1 MNKTEEKIKAIASE
15 NPTSKWKEKV
25 AFRKAN
31 KATLRQA
38 AKVALRLLDALEE
51 KGWSQAQLARE
62 LEVTPQQV
70 SKWVK
75 GEGDF
80 KFSTIDKLEKVL
92 GITMHAV
99 LAEDE
104 FVSTEEAFEARLNE
118 EVMAYHQR
126 WTKTQEY
133 LKLKKQVTNPQMVMA
148 VSHADKDVIA
158 MAG

>member
-1 MNKTEEKIKAIASE
+1 MNKTEKKIKGLASE
-15 NPTSKWKEKV
+15 NPTSNWKEKV
-25 AFRKAN
+25 EFRKAN
-31 KATLRQA
+31 KTTLRQA
-38 AKVALRLLDALEE
+38 AKVALRLLDALDE

-75 GEGDF
+75 GQGDF

-92 GITMHAV
+92 GITMHTV

-104 FVSTEEAFEARLNE
+104 FITTKEALEARINE
-118 EVMAYHQR
+118 EVTAYHQR
-126 WTKTQEY
+126 WSKTQEY
-133 LKLKKQVTNPQMVMA
+133 LKLKNQVTNPQTVMA
-148 VSHADKDVIA
+148 VSPMAEDDYA

>member
-1 MNKTEEKIKAIASE
+1 MNNTEEKIKAIASE
-15 NPTSKWKEKV
+15 NPASNWKEKV
-25 AFRKAN
+25 EFRKAN

-38 AKVALRLLDALEE
+38 AKVALRLLDVLEE

-75 GEGDF
+75 GQGDF
-80 KFSTIDKLEKVL
+80 KFSTIDKLENVL
-92 GITMHAV
+92 GITIHAV
-99 LAEDE
+99 LSEDE
-104 FVSTEEAFEARLNE
+104 FVTSEEAFEARINE
-118 EVMAYHQR
+118 EVIAYHQR

-133 LKLKKQVTNPQMVMA
+133 FKLKNQVTNPQTVMA
-148 VSHADKDVIA
+148 VSQADKDVIA

>member
-1 MNKTEEKIKAIASE
+1 MNNTEEKIKAIASE
-15 NPTSKWKEKV
+15 NPASNWKEKV
-25 AFRKAN
+25 EFRKAN

-75 GEGDF
+75 GQGDF
-80 KFSTIDKLEKVL
+80 KFSTIDKLENVL
-92 GITMHAV
+92 GITIHAV
-99 LAEDE
+99 LSEDE
-104 FVSTEEAFEARLNE
+104 FVTSEEAFEARINE
-118 EVMAYHQR
+118 EVIAYHQR

-133 LKLKKQVTNPQMVMA
+133 FKLKNQVTNPQTVMA
-148 VSHADKDVIA
+148 VSQADKDVIA

>member
-1 MNKTEEKIKAIASE
+1 MNKTEKKIKALASE
-15 NPTSKWKEKV
+15 NPASKWKEKV
-25 AFRKAN
+25 EFRKAN

-75 GEGDF
+75 GQGDF
-80 KFSTIDKLEKVL
+80 KFSTIDKLEKIL

-99 LAEDE
+99 LAEGE
-104 FVSTEEAFEARLNE
+104 FVTTEAAFEQLVKE
-118 EVMAYHQR
+118 EVLAYQHNLS
-126 WTKTQEY
+126 KSPE
-133 LKLKKQVTNPQMVMA
+133 
-148 VSHADKDVIA
+148 
-158 MAG
+158 

>member
-1 MNKTEEKIKAIASE
+1 MNKTEEKIKALASQ

-75 GEGDF
+75 GQGDF

-92 GITMHAV
+92 GITMHAI

-104 FVSTEEAFEARLNE
+104 FVTTEEAFEERLKE
-118 EVMAYHQR
+118 EIMAYHQR
-126 WTKTQEY
+126 RAQTEEY
-133 LKLKKQVTNPQMVMA
+133 YKLKNQVSSSKAVMA
-148 VSHADKDVIA
+148 VSHADGDLIA

>member
-1 MNKTEEKIKAIASE
+1 MNKTEEKIKALASE
-15 NPTSKWKEKV
+15 NPASKWKEKV

-51 KGWSQAQLARE
+51 KGWSQARLARE

-92 GITMHAV
+92 GITMHAI

-104 FVSTEEAFEARLNE
+104 FVTTEEAFEERLKE
-118 EVMAYHQR
+118 EIMAYHQR
-126 WTKTQEY
+126 RAQTEEY
-133 LKLKKQVTNPQMVMA
+133 YKLKNQVSSSKAVMA
-148 VSHADKDVIA
+148 VSHADGDLIA